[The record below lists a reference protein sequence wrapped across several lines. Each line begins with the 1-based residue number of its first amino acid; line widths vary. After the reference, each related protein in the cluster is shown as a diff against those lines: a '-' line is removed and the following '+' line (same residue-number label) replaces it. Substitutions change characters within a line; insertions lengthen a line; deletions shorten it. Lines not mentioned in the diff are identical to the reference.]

1 MSFPS
6 PCFLLVFL
14 VFLVFRGI
22 FDAMDIDG
30 SNDIDINEF
39 QSALGKMSSKKR
51 PKASKEDMQ
60 GERWRGGERETKTSC
75 TQLYIRPTAV
85 WCCLVPCVMCQY
97 TNQCDAHSTSPS
109 SLVLSFLPPSS
120 LVPSTMNHFKTRK
133 PPSMKSTSTVAVKS
147 TLKNS

>member
-1 MSFPS
+1 MSSPSSPS
-6 PCFLLVFL
+6 PCLLH

-30 SNDIDINEF
+30 SNDIDIEEF

-60 GERWRGGERETKTSC
+60 GEKWKRGDKDTLYTAKYKTDSC
-75 TQLYIRPTAV
+75 TVLYV
-85 WCCLVPCVMCQY
+85 VCQY
-97 TNQCDAHSTSPS
+97 TNQCNAHSTSSS
-109 SLVLSFLPPSS
+109 SLVLSSFPPR
-120 LVPSTMNHFKTRK
+120 VPSTMNHLKTLK
-133 PPSMKSTSTVAVKS
+133 PPLMKSTSTEAVKS

>member
-1 MSFPS
+1 M
-6 PCFLLVFL
+6 FL

-75 TQLYIRPTAV
+75 TQLYIRPTAAV
-85 WCCLVPCVMCQY
+85 
-97 TNQCDAHSTSPS
+97 
-109 SLVLSFLPPSS
+109 VLYGALCGVS
-120 LVPSTMNHFKTRK
+120 VY
-133 PPSMKSTSTVAVKS
+133 
-147 TLKNS
+147 